1 MLNWRTGGPDHWAS
15 NPLQAP
21 CLAVDS
27 EQGRKT
33 NDRGI
38 FLQAME
44 WSPAKFHDIGNSAYV
59 MEKVFLSACF
69 CLSQQYY
76 QANPRLVLLP
86 QLVASSSINRIL
98 IQYCS
103 DNPHGAVVLTES
115 AFSTALTTCYQQY
128 YQQNP
133 RLVLLRQPPWSSSN
147 EGIGIQYCSHNLS
160 QAVLST

>member
-133 RLVLLRQPPWSSSN
+133 RLVLLRQPPM
-147 EGIGIQYCSHNLS
+147 EQ
-160 QAVLST
+160 

>member
-1 MLNWRTGGPDHWAS
+1 MLNWRTRGPDHWAS

-33 NDRGI
+33 HDRGI

-103 DNPHGAVVLTES
+103 DNLHGAVVITES
-115 AFSTALTTCYQQY
+115 AFSTAPTEDREQY
-128 YQQNP
+128 SANNYCS
-133 RLVLLRQPPWSSSN
+133 VLLPPLVTSSSIN
-147 EGIGIQYCSHNLS
+147 RIR
-160 QAVLST
+160 V